1 MKYKWEYFPRY
12 DIFQFMSTKNNSTEA
27 SILPK
32 ALMNAV
38 RKVLRPLVRLL
49 LSYRIVFPQ
58 LSEILKS
65 VYVEVANEYF
75 RLDDKNQT
83 DTRLSLLTG
92 IHRKDIKRLRN
103 QDETD
108 SKTPENVDISTRII
122 SKWIAEKNYLDKNK
136 KPLVLPLQADKNKP
150 SFEALVHDVCKQDI
164 RPRVVLD
171 EWLRLGVV
179 TIEDEHLTLN
189 AEAFIPSKGFDE
201 KAFFFGHN
209 IADHVSAST
218 QNLLEEESPYFERCV
233 YYDGLSEDSIKQLEE
248 IIATKGMETLLA
260 VNELAIQLKAQD
272 IANPINNKRI
282 NIGLYAYHEF
292 EVKKN
297 D

>member
-1 MKYKWEYFPRY
+1 
-12 DIFQFMSTKNNSTEA
+12 MSDKKDATEA

-49 LSYRIVFPQ
+49 LNYRIVFPQ
-58 LSEILKS
+58 LSEIIKS
-65 VYVEVANEYF
+65 VYVEVANEEF
-75 RLDDKNQT
+75 RLKDKSQT

-103 QDETD
+103 QDATD
-108 SKTPENVDISTRII
+108 NKTPENVDISTRII
-122 SKWIAEKNYLDKNK
+122 SKWIAEKRYLDKDK
-136 KPLVLPLQADKNKP
+136 KPLVLPLQAKNNQA
-150 SFEALVHDVCKQDI
+150 SFESLVQDVCKQDI

-179 TIEDEHLTLN
+179 ALNTINDNDYLTLN

-218 QNLLEEESPYFERCV
+218 HNLLDENTPYFERCV
-233 YYDGLSEDSIKQLEE
+233 YYDGLSEDSVKQLED
-248 IIATKGMETLLA
+248 IITSKGMETLLA

-282 NIGLYAYHEF
+282 NIGLYAYHES
-292 EVKKN
+292 EVKKS

>member
-1 MKYKWEYFPRY
+1 
-12 DIFQFMSTKNNSTEA
+12 MSNKNDTTEA

-49 LSYRIVFPQ
+49 LHYRIVFPQ

-65 VYVEVANEYF
+65 VYVEVANKDF
-75 RLDDKNQT
+75 RLGDKHQT

-103 QDETD
+103 QDGTD
-108 SKTPENVDISTRII
+108 NKTPENVDISTRII
-122 SKWIAEKNYLDKNK
+122 SKWIAEKQYLDKNK
-136 KPLVLPLQADKNKP
+136 KSLVLPMQAGKNEV
-150 SFEALVHDVCKQDI
+150 SFEKLVQDVCKQDI

-179 TIEDEHLTLN
+179 SIDDDQLTLN

-218 QNLLEEESPYFERCV
+218 HNLLEEDTPYFERCV
-233 YYDGLSEDSIKQLEE
+233 YYDGLSADSIKQLEE

-260 VNELAIQLKAQD
+260 VNELAIQLKAKD
-272 IANPINNKRI
+272 IANPTNNERI
-282 NIGLYAYHEF
+282 NIGLYAYHET

>member
-1 MKYKWEYFPRY
+1 
-12 DIFQFMSTKNNSTEA
+12 MSKTNDTTED

-32 ALMNAV
+32 TLMNAV

-49 LSYRIVFPQ
+49 LNYRIVFPQ
-58 LSEILKS
+58 LSEIIKS
-65 VYVEVANEYF
+65 VYVEVADEEF
-75 RLDDKNQT
+75 RLENKNQT

-103 QDETD
+103 QDATD
-108 SKTPENVDISTRII
+108 KKTPENVDISTRII
-122 SKWIAEKNYLDKNK
+122 SKWIAEKRYLDENK
-136 KPLVLPLQADKNKP
+136 KPLVLPLSAAKNKV
-150 SFEALVHDVCKQDI
+150 SFEALVQDVCKQDI

-179 TIEDEHLTLN
+179 TLTNEHLTLN
-189 AEAFIPSKGFDE
+189 TEAFIPSKGFDE

-218 QNLLEEESPYFERCV
+218 HNLLEAGTPYFERCV
-233 YYDGLSEDSIKQLEE
+233 YYDSLSEDSIKQLEA
-248 IIATKGMETLLA
+248 IIETKGMEALLA
-260 VNELAIQLKAQD
+260 VNELAIKLRAKD
-272 IANPINNKRI
+272 IANPMNNKRI
-282 NIGLYAYHEF
+282 NIGLYAYHES

>member
-1 MKYKWEYFPRY
+1 MDIYFNCMIYKYLLYLNKIYNEKFKWELFPRY
-12 DIFQFMSTKNNSTEA
+12 VIFDSMSKENDKNEA

-108 SKTPENVDISTRII
+108 DKTPENVDISTRII
-122 SKWIAEKNYLDKNK
+122 SKWIAEKRYLDENK
-136 KPLVLPLQADKNKP
+136 KPLVLSLQAGTDKNEAN
-150 SFEALVHDVCKQDI
+150 FESLVQDVCKQDI

-179 TIEDEHLTLN
+179 SLENDQLTLN

-209 IADHVSAST
+209 
-218 QNLLEEESPYFERCV
+218 YC
-233 YYDGLSEDSIKQLEE
+233 
-248 IIATKGMETLLA
+248 
-260 VNELAIQLKAQD
+260 
-272 IANPINNKRI
+272 
-282 NIGLYAYHEF
+282 
-292 EVKKN
+292 
-297 D
+297 

>member
-1 MKYKWEYFPRY
+1 
-12 DIFQFMSTKNNSTEA
+12 MSSKNNIPET
-27 SILPK
+27 SILPR

-49 LSYRIVFPQ
+49 LHYRIVFPQ

-65 VYVEVANEYF
+65 VYVEVANEDF
-75 RLDDKNQT
+75 RLKDKQQT

-103 QDETD
+103 QDQTD
-108 SKTPENVDISTRII
+108 KKTPDNVDVSTRII
-122 SKWIAEKNYLDKNK
+122 SKWIAEKSYTDKNR
-136 KPLVLPLQADKNKP
+136 KPIVLPLLAAKNKP
-150 SFEALVHDVCKQDI
+150 SFEALVQDVCKQDI

-179 TIEDEHLTLN
+179 SLDNDHLTLN
-189 AEAFIPSKGFDE
+189 TEAFIPSKGFDE

-209 IADHVSAST
+209 IADHVSASSH
-218 QNLLEEESPYFERCV
+218 NLLEEDSPYFERCV
-233 YYDGLSEDSIKQLEE
+233 YYDGLTEDSVKQLED
-248 IIATKGMETLLA
+248 IIASKGMETLLA

-272 IANPINNKRI
+272 FAKPISNKRI
-282 NIGLYAYHEF
+282 NIGLYAYHES
-292 EVKKN
+292 EDKN
-297 D
+297 ND

>member
-1 MKYKWEYFPRY
+1 MGNIPSICY
-12 DIFQFMSTKNNSTEA
+12 ISLMSSKNNIPET
-27 SILPK
+27 SILPR

-49 LSYRIVFPQ
+49 LHYRIVFPQ

-65 VYVEVANEYF
+65 VYVEVANEDF
-75 RLDDKNQT
+75 RLKDKQQT

-103 QDETD
+103 QDQTD
-108 SKTPENVDISTRII
+108 KKTPDNVDVSTRII
-122 SKWIAEKNYLDKNK
+122 SKWIAEKSYTDKNR
-136 KPLVLPLQADKNKP
+136 KPIVLPLQAAKNKP
-150 SFEALVHDVCKQDI
+150 SFEALVQDVCKQDI

-179 TIEDEHLTLN
+179 SLDNDHLTLN
-189 AEAFIPSKGFDE
+189 TEAFIPSKGFDE

-209 IADHVSAST
+209 IADHVSASSH
-218 QNLLEEESPYFERCV
+218 NLLEEDSPYFERCV
-233 YYDGLSEDSIKQLEE
+233 YYDGLTEDSVKQLED
-248 IIATKGMETLLA
+248 IIASKGMETLLA

-272 IANPINNKRI
+272 FAKPISKKRI
-282 NIGLYAYHEF
+282 NIGLYAYHES
-292 EVKKN
+292 EDKN
-297 D
+297 ND

>member
-1 MKYKWEYFPRY
+1 MKIKWEIFPRCV
-12 DIFQFMSTKNNSTEA
+12 IFEFMSNKNDTAEA

-49 LSYRIVFPQ
+49 LNYRIVFPQ

-65 VYVEVANEYF
+65 VYVEVANEDF
-75 RLDDKNQT
+75 RLENKHQT

-108 SKTPENVDISTRII
+108 NKTPENVDISTRII
-122 SKWIAEKNYLDKNK
+122 SKWIAEKRYIDNDK
-136 KPLVLPLQADKNKP
+136 KPLVLPLQADKDEA
-150 SFEALVHDVCKQDI
+150 SFEALVQDVCKQDI

-179 TIEDEHLTLN
+179 SLDDDYLTLN

-218 QNLLEEESPYFERCV
+218 HNLLEEDTPYFERCV
-233 YYDGLSEDSIKQLEE
+233 YYDGLSEASIKQLED

-260 VNELAIQLKAQD
+260 VNELAIQLKAKD
-272 IANPINNKRI
+272 IANPINDKRI
-282 NIGLYAYHEF
+282 NIGLYAYHTS